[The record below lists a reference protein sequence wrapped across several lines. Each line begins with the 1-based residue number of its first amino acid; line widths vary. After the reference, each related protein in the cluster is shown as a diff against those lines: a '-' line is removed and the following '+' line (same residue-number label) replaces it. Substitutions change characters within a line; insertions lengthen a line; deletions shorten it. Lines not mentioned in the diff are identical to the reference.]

1 MPRMLA
7 PTPYAQFQ
15 AKSGA
20 AYTADAK
27 GQIANVALGDVVDLL
42 NSGCLFSTFSSNLT
56 LVHGRNA
63 DGTALDATGGAGKFK
78 LASTVGT
85 SLNLAGEA
93 ANTNTKTDQ
102 VLFEMQ
108 LGAAYETGT
117 DIAVTVNAKVAGAG
131 TPGTKTIQ
139 AKAYR
144 LANDGTEGAQLGSA
158 ALAITTTSADYAF
171 TITGAT
177 LAAGDRLLVVIEA
190 VIQETGGTNINAQVN
205 SVRLS

>member
-63 DGTALDATGGAGKFK
+63 DGTALIYTAKGAMLLEHVVNSPSPEE
-78 LASTVGT
+78 LA
-85 SLNLAGEA
+85 AQMA
-93 ANTNTKTDQ
+93 A
-102 VLFEMQ
+102 
-108 LGAAYETGT
+108 
-117 DIAVTVNAKVAGAG
+117 AKAGAE
-131 TPGTKTIQ
+131 TPP
-139 AKAYR
+139 
-144 LANDGTEGAQLGSA
+144 
-158 ALAITTTSADYAF
+158 AD
-171 TITGAT
+171 
-177 LAAGDRLLVVIEA
+177 DD
-190 VIQETGGTNINAQVN
+190 ETDDEE
-205 SVRLS
+205 